1 MSVALLY
8 LQTAE
13 LLDRMSDPDLRAEN
27 RGWGL
32 AEIEELSI
40 GKLIADELVA
50 KRRSDEPR

>member
-13 LLDRMSDPDLRAEN
+13 LLDRMCDPDRRAEN

-32 AEIEELSI
+32 AGIEELSI
-40 GKLIADELVA
+40 GKLIVDELVV
-50 KRRSDEPR
+50 KRRSGEPQ